1 MEFRFKKGFIPKYY
15 KDLEFKSLGK
25 KIKKYLCLLFIANM
39 ISAPITISKINEIQD
54 ETNKKP
60 KETSVIN
67 KPITIKNV
75 KTLNTERL
83 IYITSTMKEHL
94 LEIKYENEKIFFKGK
109 FKSQE
114 EGEKLISEIKA
125 SLKKSF
131 SYSSKLLEDAYIF
144 NVSEE

>member
-15 KDLEFKSLGK
+15 KDIESKLLQK
-25 KIKKYLCLLFIANM
+25 KIKKYLCILFIANM

-54 ETNKKP
+54 ENNKKA

-67 KPITIKNV
+67 KPITIKN
-75 KTLNTERL
+75 ERISNMEPL

-94 LEIKYENEKIFFKGK
+94 LEIKYENEKIFLKGK
-109 FKSQE
+109 FKTQV
-114 EGEKLISEIKA
+114 EGEKLIAEIKA

-131 SYSSKLLEDAYIF
+131 NYSSKLVDEAYIF